1 MRNLTFIFI
10 IVTISLLSSGINPAF
25 AEAASPLSPGNPQ
38 GSSPTSMGP
47 ENFPPGF
54 NPLTGLQV
62 TNPDNLSNP
71 PALVSVT
78 NWPHTARPQAGLSF
92 SPMVFEVYIGE
103 GMSRFLALFY
113 GEYPSEAKSMNEV
126 VVNSNSPAANAGAP
140 AAGSNNSSKTIA
152 ITADE
157 EATIGPIRSGRLFY
171 EHIRKAYNGF
181 LIMASA
187 YQGVAKNLGQFA
199 NVFGSDEGNI
209 NSAMIKVSNLET
221 IAQANRKD
229 LGGSTFGMRFDPTP
243 PEGGVTANSFWFF
256 YNILNQI
263 VWKYNSTTGFYE
275 RFQFTQEQHN
285 TFIQATDRLNK
296 EPLAYSNIIVLF
308 ANHRACKETAF
319 DIDLLYVK
327 RGNALLF
334 RDGQMFKM
342 NWTTLSGDYERKTGK
357 LRPIRYMDDKGEPF
371 PMKPGQT
378 WVYIVP
384 TGSGYAEVRD
394 ADKLDNIIDQSI
406 PTESSVLYDMIQK
419 KLPGSGTWAMRYF
432 ASLLITD
439 PEVCKQLH

>member
-1 MRNLTFIFI
+1 
-10 IVTISLLSSGINPAF
+10 
-25 AEAASPLSPGNPQ
+25 
-38 GSSPTSMGP
+38 
-47 ENFPPGF
+47 
-54 NPLTGLQV
+54 
-62 TNPDNLSNP
+62 
-71 PALVSVT
+71 
-78 NWPHTARPQAGLSF
+78 
-92 SPMVFEVYIGE
+92 MVFEVYIGE

-126 VVNSNSPAANAGAP
+126 VVNSNSPAANLGANANTP
-140 AAGSNNSSKTIA
+140 NKTA
-152 ITADE
+152 SITADE

-171 EHIRKAYNGF
+171 EHIRKTYNGF

-199 NVFGSDEGNI
+199 NVFGSDESNI
-209 NSAMIKVSNLET
+209 NSAMIKVSNLQT
-221 IAQANRKD
+221 IAQANRTD
-229 LGGSTFGMRFDPTP
+229 LGAATFGMRFATTP
-243 PEGGVTANSFWFF
+243 PEGGVKANSFWFF

-263 VWKYNSTTGFYE
+263 VWKYDPVSGFYE
-275 RFQFTQEQHN
+275 RFQYTQEEHN

-296 EPLAYSNIIVLF
+296 NPLAYSNIVVLF
-308 ANHRACKETAF
+308 ANHRACKETAY

-327 RGNALLF
+327 RGDALLF

-342 NWTTLSGDYERKTGK
+342 NWTTLSGEYERTTGK
-357 LRPIRYMDDKGEPF
+357 LRPIRFVDDKGEPF

-384 TGSGYAEVRD
+384 TGSGYSEVRD
-394 ADKLDNIIDQSI
+394 SEKLANIIDDKI

-419 KLPGSGTWAMRYF
+419 KLPGSGTWSMRYF